1 MRHPA
6 LLFVL
11 LGSLASPLAAQ
22 PANTAVFQD
31 LALRCVAFVGDASGD
46 LIIDTPAARMPYVR
60 SAIVQSLDAAGRQ
73 VFLADS
79 TYTTQPDNLPIL
91 RYQIDGAAVDYK
103 RLKKKRAQRSVTLTA
118 AASLIDA
125 SGALLADK
133 TCSELA
139 VDTVAIA
146 HLKDLEN
153 SVYRET
159 QGPTVP
165 SGFVRRFLQPVML
178 TAATSLS
185 VYLFFALRS
194 DSNSDEN

>member
-11 LGSLASPLAAQ
+11 LGSLASPAIAQ
-22 PANTAVFQD
+22 PANTTVFQD
-31 LALRCVAFVGDASGD
+31 LALQCVAFVEDSSGD

-60 SAIVQSLDAAGRQ
+60 SAIVQALDASGRQ
-73 VFLADS
+73 VYLADS
-79 TYTTQPDNLPIL
+79 SYTTQPDNLLTL
-91 RYQIDGAAVDYK
+91 RYQVDGTSIDYK
-103 RLKKKRAQRSVTLTA
+103 RLRKKRAQRSVTLTA
-118 AASLIDA
+118 SATLIDTQ
-125 SGALLADK
+125 GALVVDK
-133 TCSELA
+133 SCSELA

-146 HLKDLEN
+146 TLKGLEN

-159 QGPTVP
+159 QGPTVQ
-165 SGFVRRFLQPVML
+165 SGVVRRFLQPVML